1 MQKSTISLNPTEV
14 KALTKWL
21 ETGHIASLGVT
32 SEAPGYSIE
41 SALGLE
47 NGPGWR
53 AGKHGEQLI
62 RIVFT
67 EAQAIH
73 RIQLEF
79 HETEHERTQ
88 EFALRWGSREGEP
101 LTEIRRQQW
110 NFSPQGS
117 TIESEDYSLSLKDVR
132 ILELHINP
140 DINRNGGLASLTRWR
155 VG

>member
-1 MQKSTISLNPTEV
+1 MQKSTISLNCPEV
-14 KALTKWL
+14 KAQTKWL
-21 ETGHIASLGVT
+21 ETAHIASLGVT

-62 RIVFT
+62 RIIFA

-79 HETEHERTQ
+79 HETERERTQ
-88 EFALRWGSREGEP
+88 EIALRWGSREGEP
-101 LTEIRRQQW
+101 LTEIRRQRW

-117 TIESEDYSLSLKDVR
+117 MIESEDYSLSLKDVR

-140 DINRNGGLASLTRWR
+140 DINRNGGLASLTRWS